1 MKFSY
6 FIERLCCVMV
16 KLHNKPLLQN
26 KELKVIK
33 CEKTRS
39 EKHRAEIENGREYR
53 QII

>member
-1 MKFSY
+1 
-6 FIERLCCVMV
+6 MV

-53 QII
+53 QIIWIVWKTWLKGPFQ